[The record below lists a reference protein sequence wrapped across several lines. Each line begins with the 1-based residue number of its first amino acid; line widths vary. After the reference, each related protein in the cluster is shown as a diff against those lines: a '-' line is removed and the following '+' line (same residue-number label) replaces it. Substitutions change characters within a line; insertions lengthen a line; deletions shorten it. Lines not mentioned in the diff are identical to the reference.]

1 MKMSPIKKI
10 VIGLAAITVALSL
23 ITANNMAS
31 VMLIVASREAGSASQ
46 QSAQA
51 NAPAQQGQGTGSSQ
65 GGSTSSGNTATG
77 NTASDNTATNNTATD
92 NTATNNTAT
101 NNTATNTV
109 ETTSAAADNNA
120 GETQAADANKP
131 AADKGSSANKNDT
144 AAIVEEFNKAVNS
157 VKSSAKTVEQ
167 KSVVNSLAGQAVVPS
182 GLIGSIYSGLG
193 GDEWLNG
200 MLTDN
205 SQGAATY
212 TGADITAKFPVEGQT
227 WSSKLTAADVKEAT
241 RSEKNGVVTIK
252 IVTIADE
259 KSENVKVGEGHAPK
273 AFNVVLP
280 GVVNDNIPGAAKSI
294 AGTASMAYPESTAII
309 TVDAKT
315 GNVITATYDMRWTI
329 NFDKMGVVLPFGTK
343 AEYTVK
349 Y

>member
-31 VMLIVASREAGSASQ
+31 VMLIVASREADSA
-46 QSAQA
+46 
-51 NAPAQQGQGTGSSQ
+51 AQQNVQTNATVQQNQTNNNSQSS
-65 GGSTSSGNTATG
+65 SSN
-77 NTASDNTATNNTATD
+77 NTASNNTATD
-92 NTATNNTAT
+92 NTAPTETVTNNAAS
-101 NNTATNTV
+101 NN
-109 ETTSAAADNNA
+109 SADNS
-120 GETQAADANKP
+120 TADKPSDDKP
-131 AADKGSSANKNDT
+131 ADKNASSADKNDK

-167 KSVVNSLAGQAVVPS
+167 KGVTNYLAGQTETG
-182 GLIGSIYSGLG
+182 GLKSIYNMLG
-193 GDEWLNG
+193 GDGWLDG
-200 MLTDN
+200 MLRDN

-227 WSSKLTAADVKEAT
+227 WSSKLTADDVKQAT
-241 RSEKNGVVTIK
+241 RSENNGVITIT
-252 IVTIADE
+252 ITTIADE
-259 KSENVKVGEGHAPK
+259 KSDNVKVGEGHAPK

-280 GVVNDNIPGAAKSI
+280 GVVNDNIPGAAKSL
-294 AGTASMAYPESTAII
+294 AGTASMAYPESTAKI
-309 TVDAKT
+309 TIDAKT
-315 GNVITATYDMRWTI
+315 GNVITADYDMKWTI

>member
-31 VMLIVASREAGSASQ
+31 VMLIVASREAGSAAQ
-46 QSAQA
+46 QNVQT
-51 NAPAQQGQGTGSSQ
+51 NAPAQNQTNNNSQSS
-65 GGSTSSGNTATG
+65 SSN
-77 NTASDNTATNNTATD
+77 NTASNNTATD
-92 NTATNNTAT
+92 NTAATNAATDNTAT
-101 NNTATNTV
+101 TAAPNNSTG
-109 ETTSAAADNNA
+109 ETTPADS
-120 GETQAADANKP
+120 NKP
-131 AADKGSSANKNDT
+131 ADDKGSSTGKNDK

-157 VKSSAKTVEQ
+157 VKSKAKTVEQ
-167 KSVVNSLAGQAVVPS
+167 KAVTNYLAGQS
-182 GLIGSIYSGLG
+182 ETGGLKSIYNMLG
-193 GDEWLNG
+193 GDEWLDG
-200 MLTDN
+200 MLKDN

-241 RSEKNGVVTIK
+241 RSEKNGVITIT

-280 GVVNDNIPGAAKSI
+280 GVVNDNIPGPAKSLS
-294 AGTASMAYPESTAII
+294 GTASMAYPESTAKI

-315 GNVITATYDMRWTI
+315 GNVITADYDMKWTI
-329 NFDKMGVVLPFGTK
+329 NFDKMGVILPFGTK
-343 AEYTVK
+343 AEYAVK

>member
-46 QSAQA
+46 QSAQS
-51 NAPAQQGQGTGSSQ
+51 NQTVQQNQATDNSQ
-65 GGSTSSGNTATG
+65 GGSTATNNTVAD
-77 NTASDNTATNNTATD
+77 NTASDNTVTTSASTD
-92 NTATNNTAT
+92 NTA
-101 NNTATNTV
+101 
-109 ETTSAAADNNA
+109 TTSAAADNNA
-120 GETQAADANKP
+120 EETTSASADKP
-131 AADKGSSANKNDT
+131 ADDKGSSATKNDK

-157 VKSSAKTVEQ
+157 VKSKAKTVEQ
-167 KSVVNSLAGQAVVPS
+167 KAVTNYLAGQSVIPS

-193 GDEWLNG
+193 GDEWLDG
-200 MLTDN
+200 MLKDN

-212 TGADITAKFPVEGQT
+212 TGADITAKFPVEGQS
-227 WSSKLTAADVKEAT
+227 WSSKLTAADVKTAE
-241 RSEKNGVVTIK
+241 RSEKNGVITIT
-252 IVTIADE
+252 ITTIADE
-259 KSENVKVGEGHAPK
+259 KSDSVKVGEGHAPK

-280 GVVNDNIPGAAKSI
+280 GVVNDNIPGAAKSLV
-294 AGTASMAYPESTAII
+294 GSASMAYPESTAVVTI
-309 TVDAKT
+309 DAKT
-315 GNVITATYDMRWTI
+315 GNVISADYDMKWTI
-329 NFDKMGVVLPFGTK
+329 NFDSMGIVLPFGTK

>member
-10 VIGLAAITVALSL
+10 VIGLAVITVALSL

-31 VMLIVASREAGSASQ
+31 VMLIVASREAGSA
-46 QSAQA
+46 
-51 NAPAQQGQGTGSSQ
+51 AQQNVQTNATVQQNQTNNNSQ
-65 GGSTSSGNTATG
+65 GGSSN
-77 NTASDNTATNNTATD
+77 NTASGNTATD
-92 NTATNNTAT
+92 NTATTNAATDNTAT
-101 NNTATNTV
+101 TAAPNNSTG
-109 ETTSAAADNNA
+109 ETTPADS
-120 GETQAADANKP
+120 NKP
-131 AADKGSSANKNDT
+131 ADDKGSSTGKNDK

-157 VKSSAKTVEQ
+157 VKSKAKTVEQ
-167 KSVVNSLAGQAVVPS
+167 KAVTNYLAGQS
-182 GLIGSIYSGLG
+182 ETGGLKSIYNMLG
-193 GDEWLNG
+193 GDEWLDG
-200 MLTDN
+200 MLKDN

-241 RSEKNGVVTIK
+241 RSEKNGVITIT

-280 GVVNDNIPGAAKSI
+280 GVVNDNIPGPAKSLS
-294 AGTASMAYPESTAII
+294 GTASMAYPESTAKI

-315 GNVITATYDMRWTI
+315 GNVITADYDMKWTI
-329 NFDKMGVVLPFGTK
+329 NFDKMGVILPFGTK
-343 AEYTVK
+343 AEYAVK

>member
-31 VMLIVASREAGSASQ
+31 VMLIVASREAGA
-46 QSAQA
+46 A
-51 NAPAQQGQGTGSSQ
+51 AQQNVQTNATVQQNQTNNNSQ
-65 GGSTSSGNTATG
+65 GGSSN
-77 NTASDNTATNNTATD
+77 NTASGNTATD
-92 NTATNNTAT
+92 NTATTNAATDNTAT
-101 NNTATNTV
+101 TAAPNNSTG
-109 ETTSAAADNNA
+109 ETTPADS
-120 GETQAADANKP
+120 NKP
-131 AADKGSSANKNDT
+131 ADDKGSSTGKNDK

-157 VKSSAKTVEQ
+157 VKSKAKTVEQ
-167 KSVVNSLAGQAVVPS
+167 KAVTNYLAGQS
-182 GLIGSIYSGLG
+182 ETGGLKSIYNMLG
-193 GDEWLNG
+193 GDEWLDG
-200 MLTDN
+200 MLKDN

-241 RSEKNGVVTIK
+241 RSEKNGVITIT

-280 GVVNDNIPGAAKSI
+280 GVVNDNIPGPAKSLS
-294 AGTASMAYPESTAII
+294 GTASMAYPESTAKI

-315 GNVITATYDMRWTI
+315 GNVITADYDMKWTI
-329 NFDKMGVVLPFGTK
+329 NFDKMGVILPFGTK
-343 AEYTVK
+343 AEYAVK

>member
-31 VMLIVASREAGSASQ
+31 VMLIVASREAGSAVQ
-46 QSAQA
+46 QNVQT
-51 NAPAQQGQGTGSSQ
+51 NAPAQNQTNNNSQSS
-65 GGSTSSGNTATG
+65 SSN
-77 NTASDNTATNNTATD
+77 NTASNNTATD
-92 NTATNNTAT
+92 NTATTNAATDNTAT
-101 NNTATNTV
+101 TAAPNNSTG
-109 ETTSAAADNNA
+109 ETTPADS
-120 GETQAADANKP
+120 NKP
-131 AADKGSSANKNDT
+131 ADDKGSSTGKNDK
-144 AAIVEEFNKAVNS
+144 AVIVEEFNKAVNS
-157 VKSSAKTVEQ
+157 VKSKAKTVEQ
-167 KSVVNSLAGQAVVPS
+167 KAVTNYLAGQS
-182 GLIGSIYSGLG
+182 ETGGLKSIYNMLG
-193 GDEWLNG
+193 GDEWLDG
-200 MLTDN
+200 MLKDN

-241 RSEKNGVVTIK
+241 RSEKNGVITIT

-280 GVVNDNIPGAAKSI
+280 GVVNDNIPGPAKSLS
-294 AGTASMAYPESTAII
+294 GTASMAYPESTAKI

-315 GNVITATYDMRWTI
+315 GNVITADYDMKWTI
-329 NFDKMGVVLPFGTK
+329 NFDKMGVILPFGTK
-343 AEYTVK
+343 AEYAVK

>member
-31 VMLIVASREAGSASQ
+31 VMLIVASREAGAAVQQNVQTNATVQQNQTNNNSQ
-46 QSAQA
+46 
-51 NAPAQQGQGTGSSQ
+51 SS
-65 GGSTSSGNTATG
+65 SSN
-77 NTASDNTATNNTATD
+77 NTASGNTATD
-92 NTATNNTAT
+92 NTATTNAATDNTAT
-101 NNTATNTV
+101 TAAPNNSTG
-109 ETTSAAADNNA
+109 ETTPADS
-120 GETQAADANKP
+120 NKP
-131 AADKGSSANKNDT
+131 ADDKGSSTGKNDK

-157 VKSSAKTVEQ
+157 VKSKAKTVEQ
-167 KSVVNSLAGQAVVPS
+167 KAVTNYLAGQS
-182 GLIGSIYSGLG
+182 ETGGLKSIYNMLG
-193 GDEWLNG
+193 GDEWLDG
-200 MLTDN
+200 MLKDN

-241 RSEKNGVVTIK
+241 RSEKNGVITIT

-280 GVVNDNIPGAAKSI
+280 GVVNDNIPGPAKSLS
-294 AGTASMAYPESTAII
+294 GTASMAYPESTAKI

-315 GNVITATYDMRWTI
+315 GNVITADYDMKWTI
-329 NFDKMGVVLPFGTK
+329 NFDKMGVILPFGTK
-343 AEYTVK
+343 AEYAVK

>member
-10 VIGLAAITVALSL
+10 VIGIAAITVALSL

-31 VMLIVASREAGSASQ
+31 VMLIVASRQAGSASQ
-46 QSAQA
+46 QSSQT
-51 NAPAQQGQGTGSSQ
+51 NAPAQQGQSTNSSQ

-109 ETTSAAADNNA
+109 ETTSAADNNA

>member
-31 VMLIVASREAGSASQ
+31 VMLIVASREADA
-46 QSAQA
+46 A
-51 NAPAQQGQGTGSSQ
+51 AQQNVQTNATVQQNQTNNNSQSS
-65 GGSTSSGNTATG
+65 SSN
-77 NTASDNTATNNTATD
+77 NTASNNTATD
-92 NTATNNTAT
+92 NTATTNAATDNTAT
-101 NNTATNTV
+101 TAAPNNSTG
-109 ETTSAAADNNA
+109 ETTPA
-120 GETQAADANKP
+120 GSNKP
-131 AADKGSSANKNDT
+131 ADDKGSSTGKNDK

-157 VKSSAKTVEQ
+157 VKSKAKTVEQ
-167 KSVVNSLAGQAVVPS
+167 KAVTNYLAGQS
-182 GLIGSIYSGLG
+182 ETGGLKSIYNMLG
-193 GDEWLNG
+193 GDEWLDG
-200 MLTDN
+200 MLKDN

-227 WSSKLTAADVKEAT
+227 WSSKLTATDVKEAT
-241 RSEKNGVVTIK
+241 RSEKNGVITIT

-280 GVVNDNIPGAAKSI
+280 GVVNDNIPGPAKSLS
-294 AGTASMAYPESTAII
+294 GTASMAYPESTAKI

-315 GNVITATYDMRWTI
+315 GNVITADYDMKWTI
-329 NFDKMGVVLPFGTK
+329 NFDKMGVILPFGTK
-343 AEYTVK
+343 AEYAVK

>member
-31 VMLIVASREAGSASQ
+31 VMLFVASREAGSAVQ
-46 QSAQA
+46 QNVQT
-51 NAPAQQGQGTGSSQ
+51 NAPAQNQTNNNSQSS
-65 GGSTSSGNTATG
+65 SSN
-77 NTASDNTATNNTATD
+77 NTASGNTATD
-92 NTATNNTAT
+92 NTATTNAATDNTAT
-101 NNTATNTV
+101 TAAPNNSTG
-109 ETTSAAADNNA
+109 ETTPADS
-120 GETQAADANKP
+120 NKP
-131 AADKGSSANKNDT
+131 ADDKGSSTGKNDK

-157 VKSSAKTVEQ
+157 VKSKAKTVEQ
-167 KSVVNSLAGQAVVPS
+167 KAVTNYLAGQS
-182 GLIGSIYSGLG
+182 ETGGLKSIYNMLG
-193 GDEWLNG
+193 GDEWLDG
-200 MLTDN
+200 MLKDN

-241 RSEKNGVVTIK
+241 RSEKNGVITIT

-280 GVVNDNIPGAAKSI
+280 GVVNDNIPGPAKSLS
-294 AGTASMAYPESTAII
+294 GTASMAYPESTAKI

-315 GNVITATYDMRWTI
+315 GNVITADYDMKWTI
-329 NFDKMGVVLPFGTK
+329 NFDKMGVILPFGTK
-343 AEYTVK
+343 AEYAVK

>member
-31 VMLIVASREAGSASQ
+31 VMLIVASREAGSA
-46 QSAQA
+46 
-51 NAPAQQGQGTGSSQ
+51 AQQNVQTNATVQQNQTNNNSQSS
-65 GGSTSSGNTATG
+65 SSN
-77 NTASDNTATNNTATD
+77 NTASNNTATD
-92 NTATNNTAT
+92 NTAPTETVTNNAAS
-101 NNTATNTV
+101 NN
-109 ETTSAAADNNA
+109 SADNS
-120 GETQAADANKP
+120 TADKPSDDKP
-131 AADKGSSANKNDT
+131 ADKNASSADKNDK

-167 KSVVNSLAGQAVVPS
+167 KGVTNYLAGQTETG
-182 GLIGSIYSGLG
+182 GLKSIYNMLG
-193 GDEWLNG
+193 GDGWLDG
-200 MLTDN
+200 MLRDN

-227 WSSKLTAADVKEAT
+227 WSSKLTADDVKQAT
-241 RSEKNGVVTIK
+241 RSENNGVITIT
-252 IVTIADE
+252 ITTIADE
-259 KSENVKVGEGHAPK
+259 KSDNVKVGEGHAPK

-280 GVVNDNIPGAAKSI
+280 GVVNDNIPGAAKSL
-294 AGTASMAYPESTAII
+294 AGTASMAYPESTAKI
-309 TVDAKT
+309 TIDAKT
-315 GNVITATYDMRWTI
+315 GNVITADYDMKWTI

>member
-10 VIGLAAITVALSL
+10 VIGIAAITVALSL

-31 VMLIVASREAGSASQ
+31 VMLIVASRQAVSASQ
-46 QSAQA
+46 QSSQT
-51 NAPAQQGQGTGSSQ
+51 NAPAQQGQSTNSSQ

-109 ETTSAAADNNA
+109 ETTSAADNNA

>member
-31 VMLIVASREAGSASQ
+31 VMLIVASREAGA
-46 QSAQA
+46 A
-51 NAPAQQGQGTGSSQ
+51 AQQNVQTNATVQQNQTNNNSQSS
-65 GGSTSSGNTATG
+65 SSN
-77 NTASDNTATNNTATD
+77 NTASGNTATD
-92 NTATNNTAT
+92 NTATTNAATDNTAT
-101 NNTATNTV
+101 TAAPNNSTG
-109 ETTSAAADNNA
+109 ETTPADS
-120 GETQAADANKP
+120 NKP
-131 AADKGSSANKNDT
+131 ADDKGSSTGKNDK

-157 VKSSAKTVEQ
+157 VKSKAKTVEQ
-167 KSVVNSLAGQAVVPS
+167 KAVTNYLAGQS
-182 GLIGSIYSGLG
+182 ETGGLKSIYNMLG
-193 GDEWLNG
+193 GDEWLDG
-200 MLTDN
+200 MLKDN

-241 RSEKNGVVTIK
+241 RSEKNGVITIT

-280 GVVNDNIPGAAKSI
+280 GVVNDNIPGPAKSLS
-294 AGTASMAYPESTAII
+294 GTASMAYPESTAKI

-315 GNVITATYDMRWTI
+315 GNVITADYDMKWTI
-329 NFDKMGVVLPFGTK
+329 NFDKMGVILPFGTK
-343 AEYTVK
+343 AEYAVK

>member
-31 VMLIVASREAGSASQ
+31 VMLIVASREAGSATQ
-46 QSAQA
+46 QTVQT
-51 NAPAQQGQGTGSSQ
+51 NKPVQQGQTSNSQ
-65 GGSTSSGNTATG
+65 GGS
-77 NTASDNTATNNTATD
+77 TATD
-92 NTATNNTAT
+92 NTASNNTVTENTAPTEAVTDAVSGNTSTDNNTAAE
-101 NNTATNTV
+101 ATT
-109 ETTSAAADNNA
+109 EAAGNNA
-120 GETQAADANKP
+120 S
-131 AADKGSSANKNDT
+131 ADKNDK

-157 VKSSAKTVEQ
+157 VKSKAKTVEQ
-167 KSVVNSLAGQAVVPS
+167 KGVTNYLAGQS
-182 GLIGSIYSGLG
+182 ETGGLKSIYNMLG
-193 GDEWLNG
+193 GDEWLDG
-200 MLTDN
+200 MLKDN

-241 RSEKNGVVTIK
+241 RSEKNGVITIT

-280 GVVNDNIPGAAKSI
+280 GVVNDNIPGPAKSLS
-294 AGTASMAYPESTAII
+294 GTASMAYPESTAKI

-315 GNVITATYDMRWTI
+315 GNVITADYDMKWTI
-329 NFDKMGVVLPFGTK
+329 NFDKMGVILPFGTK
-343 AEYTVK
+343 AEYAVK

>member
-31 VMLIVASREAGSASQ
+31 VMLIVASREAGSAAQ
-46 QSAQA
+46 QSVQTNQPVQQNQA
-51 NAPAQQGQGTGSSQ
+51 TNNSQGSST
-65 GGSTSSGNTATG
+65 STG
-77 NTASDNTATNNTATD
+77 NTATD
-92 NTATNNTAT
+92 NTATDSTAT
-101 NNTATNTV
+101 TSAATDNT

-120 GETQAADANKP
+120 GETKPADSNKP
-131 AADKGSSANKNDT
+131 ADDKGSSTGKDDK

-157 VKSSAKTVEQ
+157 VKSKAKTVEQ
-167 KSVVNSLAGQAVVPS
+167 KGVTNYLAGQTETG
-182 GLIGSIYSGLG
+182 GLKSIYNMLG
-193 GDEWLNG
+193 GDEWLDG
-200 MLTDN
+200 MLRDN

-241 RSEKNGVVTIK
+241 RSEKNGVITIT
-252 IVTIADE
+252 ITTIADE
-259 KSENVKVGEGHAPK
+259 KSDAVKVGEGHAPK

-280 GVVNDNIPGAAKSI
+280 GVVNDNIPGAAKSL
-294 AGTASMAYPESTAII
+294 AGTASMAYPESTAKI
-309 TVDAKT
+309 TIDAKT
-315 GNVITATYDMRWTI
+315 GNVITADYDMKWTI

>member
-1 MKMSPIKKI
+1 MEMSPIKKI
-10 VIGLAAITVALSL
+10 IIAIAAITVALSL

-31 VMLIVASREAGSASQ
+31 VMLIVASREAGAAAQ
-46 QSAQA
+46 QNVQT
-51 NAPAQQGQGTGSSQ
+51 NAPVQQNQATNNSQGSSSN
-65 GGSTSSGNTATG
+65 GTASNNTVTENTAPTEAVTDAVSGNTST
-77 NTASDNTATNNTATD
+77 DNNTSAEAT
-92 NTATNNTAT
+92 T
-101 NNTATNTV
+101 
-109 ETTSAAADNNA
+109 EAAGNNA
-120 GETQAADANKP
+120 S
-131 AADKGSSANKNDT
+131 ADKNDK

-157 VKSSAKTVEQ
+157 VKSKAKTVEQ
-167 KSVVNSLAGQAVVPS
+167 KGVTNYLAGQS
-182 GLIGSIYSGLG
+182 ETGGLKSIYNMLG
-193 GDEWLNG
+193 GDEWLDG
-200 MLTDN
+200 MLKDN

-241 RSEKNGVVTIK
+241 RSEKNGVITIT

-280 GVVNDNIPGAAKSI
+280 GVVNDNIPGPAKSLS
-294 AGTASMAYPESTAII
+294 GTASMAYPESTAKI

-315 GNVITATYDMRWTI
+315 GNVITADYDMKWTI
-329 NFDKMGVVLPFGTK
+329 NFDKMGVILPFGTK
-343 AEYTVK
+343 AEYAVK

>member
-31 VMLIVASREAGSASQ
+31 VMLIVASREAGSATQQTVQTNKPVQQNQATNNSQ
-46 QSAQA
+46 
-51 NAPAQQGQGTGSSQ
+51 GSS
-65 GGSTSSGNTATG
+65 SNDTASNNTVTENTAPTEAVTDAVSGNTST
-77 NTASDNTATNNTATD
+77 DNNTAAE
-92 NTATNNTAT
+92 ATT
-101 NNTATNTV
+101 
-109 ETTSAAADNNA
+109 EAAGNNA
-120 GETQAADANKP
+120 S
-131 AADKGSSANKNDT
+131 ADKNDK

-157 VKSSAKTVEQ
+157 VKSKAKTVEQ
-167 KSVVNSLAGQAVVPS
+167 KGVTNYLAGQS
-182 GLIGSIYSGLG
+182 ETGGLKSIYNMLG
-193 GDEWLNG
+193 GDEWLDG
-200 MLTDN
+200 MLKDN

-241 RSEKNGVVTIK
+241 RSEKNGVITIT

-280 GVVNDNIPGAAKSI
+280 GVVNDNIPGPAKSLS
-294 AGTASMAYPESTAII
+294 GTASMAYPESTAKI

-315 GNVITATYDMRWTI
+315 GNVITADYDMKWTI
-329 NFDKMGVVLPFGTK
+329 NFDKMGVILPFGTK
-343 AEYTVK
+343 AEYAVK